1 MNGVLMHNGKDLKA
15 FADYLAQHQ
24 ARRPPDHL
32 VVEWFAGEKPQSAR
46 YKKGRAHMAF
56 RYNIF
61 DHLGKR
67 SSLRSTN
74 SPAYPIC
81 YEPLVEP
88 VLFEVEAF
96 KPKVCANEDIW
107 PCDRR
112 GKTSGRDAMQ
122 VNKPVLGF
130 GSMFKKIPHQNV

>member
-1 MNGVLMHNGKDLKA
+1 MRGKEGDA
-15 FADYLAQHQ
+15 VSLAG
-24 ARRPPDHL
+24 ARGGCTGMCAKR
-32 VVEWFAGEKPQSAR
+32 E
-46 YKKGRAHMAF
+46 GRAHMAF